1 MKSKKRFVQ
10 KPKKVKNKK
19 ARNNNFLKM
28 PKVTSLKGAVRD
40 PRRINVFIDGKFSFS
55 LTITELADSKLH
67 QGQILTEAEIAEL
80 RNLSGLGKLYQQTL
94 EYCFSRPHSKKEII
108 DYLERKRLRR
118 DISWK
123 RFEEHQL
130 KMQNDPEYAA
140 RVKEI
145 HQHTKEQNQK
155 IREIDF
161 TENNTYEYRGAQK
174 SNLPAKPSDRITS
187 EMIESVVSRLES
199 QNYINDRDFAH
210 YFVENR
216 HQNKG
221 ISTKRLIQEL
231 KTKGVSNEI
240 IEQTLIDDDSGHLV
254 RDEEVE
260 IEKTIKKQL
269 RKTSDRQKL
278 IAYLARQG
286 FSYDLIKTKL
296 DQFLSLEE
304 EYF

>member
-1 MKSKKRFVQ
+1 
-10 KPKKVKNKK
+10 
-19 ARNNNFLKM
+19 M
-28 PKVTSLKGAVRD
+28 PTVTSLRGAVRD
-40 PRRINVFIDGKFSFS
+40 PHRINVFLDGKFSFS
-55 LTITELADSKLH
+55 LTLTELADSKLH
-67 QGQILTEAEIAEL
+67 QGQVLTDPEVERL

-130 KMQNDPEYAA
+130 KIQNDPEYAA

-145 HQHTKEQNQK
+145 RQHTKEQNQK

-161 TENNTYEYRGAQK
+161 TENNTYEYRGVQK
-174 SNLPAKPSDRITS
+174 SNLPTKPADRITP
-187 EMIESVVSRLES
+187 EMIQEVVSRLES
-199 QNYINDRDFAH
+199 QNYINDQDFAR
-210 YFVENR
+210 YFIENR

-231 KTKGVSNEI
+231 KIKGIDSDI
-240 IEQTLIDDDSGHLV
+240 IEQAIFDQGTGNFL

-260 IEKTIKKQL
+260 IEKMIKKQL
-269 RKTSDRQKL
+269 RKTSDRQKI

-286 FSYDLIKTKL
+286 FSYDLIKSKL
-296 DQFLSLEE
+296 DQFLSAEEESTEE

>member
-1 MKSKKRFVQ
+1 
-10 KPKKVKNKK
+10 
-19 ARNNNFLKM
+19 M
-28 PKVTSLKGAVRD
+28 PTVTSLRGAIRD
-40 PRRINVFIDGKFSFS
+40 PHRINVFLDGKFSFS
-55 LTITELADSKLH
+55 LTLTELADSKLH
-67 QGQILTEAEIAEL
+67 QGQVLTDPEVERL

-130 KMQNDPEYAA
+130 KIQNDPEYAV

-145 HQHTKEQNQK
+145 RQHTKDQNQK

-161 TENNTYEYRGAQK
+161 TENNTYEYRGVQK
-174 SNLPAKPSDRITS
+174 SNLPTKPADRITS
-187 EMIESVVSRLES
+187 EMIQEVVSRLES
-199 QNYINDRDFAH
+199 QNYINDQDFTR
-210 YFVENR
+210 YFIENR

-231 KTKGVSNEI
+231 KIKGIDSDI
-240 IEQTLIDDDSGHLV
+240 IEQAMFDQGTGNFL

-260 IEKTIKKQL
+260 IEKMIKKQL
-269 RKTSDRQKL
+269 RKTSDRQKI

-286 FSYDLIKTKL
+286 FSYDLIKAKL
-296 DQFLSLEE
+296 DQFLSAEE

>member
-1 MKSKKRFVQ
+1 
-10 KPKKVKNKK
+10 
-19 ARNNNFLKM
+19 M
-28 PKVTSLKGAVRD
+28 PTVTSLRGAVRD
-40 PRRINVFIDGKFSFS
+40 PHRINVFLDGKFSFS
-55 LTITELADSKLH
+55 LTLTELADSKLH
-67 QGQILTEAEIAEL
+67 QGQVLTDPEVERL

-130 KMQNDPEYAA
+130 KMQNDSEYAA
-140 RVKEI
+140 KVKEI
-145 HQHTKEQNQK
+145 RQHTKDQNQK

-161 TENNTYEYRGAQK
+161 TENNTYEYRGVQK
-174 SNLPAKPSDRITS
+174 SNLPTKPADRITS
-187 EMIESVVSRLES
+187 EMIQEVVSRLES
-199 QNYINDRDFAH
+199 QKYINDQDFAR
-210 YFVENR
+210 YFIENR

-231 KTKGVSNEI
+231 KIKGIDNDI
-240 IEQTLIDDDSGHLV
+240 IEQAIFDQGTGNFL

-260 IEKTIKKQL
+260 IEKMIKKQL
-269 RKTSDRQKL
+269 RKTSDRQKI

-296 DQFLSLEE
+296 DQFLSAEE

>member
-1 MKSKKRFVQ
+1 
-10 KPKKVKNKK
+10 
-19 ARNNNFLKM
+19 M
-28 PKVTSLKGAVRD
+28 PTVTSLRGAVRD
-40 PRRINVFIDGKFSFS
+40 PHRINVFLNGKFNFS
-55 LTITELADSKLH
+55 LTLTELADSKLH
-67 QGQILTEAEIAEL
+67 QGQVLTDPEVERL

-145 HQHTKEQNQK
+145 RQHTKDQNQK

-161 TENNTYEYRGAQK
+161 TENNTYEYRGTK
-174 SNLPAKPSDRITS
+174 KTNLPTKPANRITS
-187 EMIESVVSRLES
+187 EMIQEVVSRLES
-199 QNYINDRDFAH
+199 QNYINDQDFAR
-210 YFVENR
+210 YFIENR

-231 KTKGVSNEI
+231 KIKGIDSDI
-240 IEQTLIDDDSGHLV
+240 IEQAMFDQGTGNLF

-260 IEKTIKKQL
+260 IEKMIKKQL
-269 RKTSDRQKL
+269 RKTSDRQKI

-296 DQFLSLEE
+296 DQFLSAEEESTEE

>member
-1 MKSKKRFVQ
+1 
-10 KPKKVKNKK
+10 
-19 ARNNNFLKM
+19 M
-28 PKVTSLKGAVRD
+28 PTVTSLRGAVRD
-40 PRRINVFIDGKFSFS
+40 PHRINVFLDGKFSFS
-55 LTITELADSKLH
+55 LTLTELADSKLH
-67 QGQILTEAEIAEL
+67 QGQVLTDPEVERL

-130 KMQNDPEYAA
+130 KIQNDPEYAA

-145 HQHTKEQNQK
+145 RQHTKEQNQK

-161 TENNTYEYRGAQK
+161 TENNTYEYRGVQK
-174 SNLPAKPSDRITS
+174 SNLPTKPADRITP
-187 EMIESVVSRLES
+187 EMIQEVVSRLES
-199 QNYINDRDFAH
+199 QNYINDQDFAR
-210 YFVENR
+210 YFIENR

-231 KTKGVSNEI
+231 KIKGIDSDI
-240 IEQTLIDDDSGHLV
+240 IEQAMFDQGTGNLF

-260 IEKTIKKQL
+260 IEKMIKKQL
-269 RKTSDRQKL
+269 RKTSDRQKI

-296 DQFLSLEE
+296 DQYLTTEEESTEE

>member
-1 MKSKKRFVQ
+1 
-10 KPKKVKNKK
+10 
-19 ARNNNFLKM
+19 M
-28 PKVTSLKGAVRD
+28 PTVTSLRGAVRD
-40 PRRINVFIDGKFSFS
+40 PHRINVFLDGKFSFS
-55 LTITELADSKLH
+55 LTLTELADSKLH
-67 QGQILTEAEIAEL
+67 QGQVLTNPEVERL

-145 HQHTKEQNQK
+145 RQHTKDQNQK

-161 TENNTYEYRGAQK
+161 TENNTYEYRGTKK
-174 SNLPAKPSDRITS
+174 SNFPTKPADRITS
-187 EMIESVVSRLES
+187 EMIQEVVSRLEA
-199 QNYINDRDFAH
+199 QNYINDQDFAR
-210 YFVENR
+210 YFIENR

-221 ISTKRLIQEL
+221 ISTKRLVQEL
-231 KTKGVSNEI
+231 KIKGIDSDI
-240 IEQTLIDDDSGHLV
+240 IEQAMFDQGTGNLL

-260 IEKTIKKQL
+260 IEKMIKKQL
-269 RKTSDRQKL
+269 RKTSDRQKI

-296 DQFLSLEE
+296 DQFLSAEE

>member
-1 MKSKKRFVQ
+1 
-10 KPKKVKNKK
+10 
-19 ARNNNFLKM
+19 M
-28 PKVTSLKGAVRD
+28 PTVTSLRGAVRD
-40 PRRINVFIDGKFSFS
+40 PHRINVFLDGKFSFS
-55 LTITELADSKLH
+55 LTLTELADSKLH
-67 QGQILTEAEIAEL
+67 QGQVLTNPEVERL
-80 RNLSGLGKLYQQTL
+80 RNLSSLGKLYQQTL

-130 KMQNDPEYAA
+130 KMQNDPEYTA

-145 HQHTKEQNQK
+145 RQHTKDQNQK
-155 IREIDF
+155 IREMDF
-161 TENNTYEYRGAQK
+161 TENNTYEYRGTK
-174 SNLPAKPSDRITS
+174 KTNLPTKPADRITS
-187 EMIESVVSRLES
+187 EMIQEVVSRLES
-199 QNYINDRDFAH
+199 QNYINDQDFAR
-210 YFVENR
+210 YFIENR

-221 ISTKRLIQEL
+221 ISTKRLVQEL
-231 KTKGVSNEI
+231 KIKGIDSDI
-240 IEQTLIDDDSGHLV
+240 IEQAMFDQGTGNLL

-260 IEKTIKKQL
+260 IEKMIKKQL
-269 RKTSDRQKL
+269 RKTSDRQKI

-296 DQFLSLEE
+296 DQFLSTEE

>member
-1 MKSKKRFVQ
+1 
-10 KPKKVKNKK
+10 
-19 ARNNNFLKM
+19 M
-28 PKVTSLKGAVRD
+28 PTVTSLRGAVRD
-40 PRRINVFIDGKFSFS
+40 PHRINVFLDGKFSFS
-55 LTITELADSKLH
+55 LTLTELADSKLH
-67 QGQILTEAEIAEL
+67 QGQVLTDPEVERL

-130 KMQNDPEYAA
+130 KVQNDPEYAA

-145 HQHTKEQNQK
+145 RQHTKEQNQK

-161 TENNTYEYRGAQK
+161 TENNTYEYRGVQK
-174 SNLPAKPSDRITS
+174 SNLPTKPADRITP
-187 EMIESVVSRLES
+187 EMIQEVVSRLES
-199 QNYINDRDFAH
+199 QNYINDQDFAR
-210 YFVENR
+210 YFIENR

-231 KTKGVSNEI
+231 KIKGIDNDI
-240 IEQTLIDDDSGHLV
+240 IEQAMFDQGTGNLF

-260 IEKTIKKQL
+260 IEKMIKKQL
-269 RKTSDRQKL
+269 RKTSDRQKI

-286 FSYDLIKTKL
+286 FSYDLIKSKL
-296 DQFLSLEE
+296 DQFLSAEEESTEE

>member
-1 MKSKKRFVQ
+1 
-10 KPKKVKNKK
+10 
-19 ARNNNFLKM
+19 M
-28 PKVTSLKGAVRD
+28 PIITSLRGAVRD
-40 PRRINVFIDGKFSFS
+40 PHRINVFLDGKFSFS
-55 LTITELADSKLH
+55 LTLTELADSKLH
-67 QGQILTEAEIAEL
+67 QGQVLTDPEVERL

-130 KMQNDPEYAA
+130 KMQNDPEYTA

-145 HQHTKEQNQK
+145 RQHTKDQNQK
-155 IREIDF
+155 IRKMDF
-161 TENNTYEYRGAQK
+161 TENNTYEYRGAK
-174 SNLPAKPSDRITS
+174 KTNLPTKPADRITS
-187 EMIESVVSRLES
+187 EMIQEVVSRLES
-199 QNYINDRDFAH
+199 QNYINDQDFAR
-210 YFVENR
+210 YFIENR

-231 KTKGVSNEI
+231 KIKGIDSDI
-240 IEQTLIDDDSGHLV
+240 IEQAMFDQGTGNLF

-260 IEKTIKKQL
+260 IEKMIKKQL
-269 RKTSDRQKL
+269 RKTSDRQKI

-296 DQFLSLEE
+296 DQFLSAEEESIEE

>member
-1 MKSKKRFVQ
+1 
-10 KPKKVKNKK
+10 
-19 ARNNNFLKM
+19 M
-28 PKVTSLKGAVRD
+28 PTVTSLRGAVRD
-40 PRRINVFIDGKFSFS
+40 SHRINVFLDGKFSFS
-55 LTITELADSKLH
+55 LTLTELADSKLH
-67 QGQILTEAEIAEL
+67 QGQVLTDPEVERL

-130 KMQNDPEYAA
+130 KIQNDPEYAA

-145 HQHTKEQNQK
+145 RQHTKEQNQK

-161 TENNTYEYRGAQK
+161 TENNTYEYRGVQK
-174 SNLPAKPSDRITS
+174 SNLPTKPADRITS
-187 EMIESVVSRLES
+187 EMIQEVVSRLES
-199 QNYINDRDFAH
+199 QNYINDQDFTR
-210 YFVENR
+210 YFIENR

-231 KTKGVSNEI
+231 KIKGVDNDI
-240 IEQTLIDDDSGHLV
+240 IEQAMFDQDTGNLF
-254 RDEEVE
+254 REEEVE
-260 IEKTIKKQL
+260 IEKMIKKQL
-269 RKTSDRQKL
+269 RKTSDRQK
-278 IAYLARQG
+278 IITYLARQG
-286 FSYDLIKTKL
+286 FSYDLIKAKL
-296 DQFLSLEE
+296 DQFLSTEE

>member
-1 MKSKKRFVQ
+1 
-10 KPKKVKNKK
+10 
-19 ARNNNFLKM
+19 M
-28 PKVTSLKGAVRD
+28 PTVTSLRGAVRD
-40 PRRINVFIDGKFSFS
+40 PHRINVFLDGKFSFS
-55 LTITELADSKLH
+55 LTLTELADSKLH
-67 QGQILTEAEIAEL
+67 QGQVLTDPEVERL

-130 KMQNDPEYAA
+130 KIQNDPEYAA
-140 RVKEI
+140 RTKEI
-145 HQHTKEQNQK
+145 RQYTKEQNQK

-161 TENNTYEYRGAQK
+161 TENNTYEYRGTK
-174 SNLPAKPSDRITS
+174 KTNLPTKPADRITS
-187 EMIESVVSRLES
+187 EMIQEVVSRLES
-199 QNYINDRDFAH
+199 QNYINDQDFAR
-210 YFVENR
+210 YFIENR

-231 KTKGVSNEI
+231 KIKGIDSDI
-240 IEQTLIDDDSGHLV
+240 IEQAMFDQGTGNLF

-260 IEKTIKKQL
+260 IEKMIKKQL
-269 RKTSDRQKL
+269 RKTSDRQKI

-296 DQFLSLEE
+296 DQFLSAEEESTEE

>member
-1 MKSKKRFVQ
+1 
-10 KPKKVKNKK
+10 
-19 ARNNNFLKM
+19 M
-28 PKVTSLKGAVRD
+28 PTVTSLRGAVRD
-40 PRRINVFIDGKFSFS
+40 PHRINVFLDGKFSFS
-55 LTITELADSKLH
+55 LTLTELADSKLH
-67 QGQILTEAEIAEL
+67 QGQVLTDPEVERL

-130 KMQNDPEYAA
+130 KVQNDPEYAA

-145 HQHTKEQNQK
+145 RQYTKEQNQK

-161 TENNTYEYRGAQK
+161 TENNTYEYRGVQK
-174 SNLPAKPSDRITS
+174 TNLPTKPADRITP
-187 EMIESVVSRLES
+187 EMIQEVVSRLES
-199 QNYINDRDFAH
+199 QNYINDQDFAR
-210 YFVENR
+210 YFIENR

-231 KTKGVSNEI
+231 KIKGIDNDI
-240 IEQTLIDDDSGHLV
+240 IEQAMFDQGTGNLF

-260 IEKTIKKQL
+260 IEKMIKKQL
-269 RKTSDRQKL
+269 RKTSDRQKI

-286 FSYDLIKTKL
+286 FSYDLIKAKL
-296 DQFLSLEE
+296 DQFLSTEE

>member
-1 MKSKKRFVQ
+1 
-10 KPKKVKNKK
+10 
-19 ARNNNFLKM
+19 M
-28 PKVTSLKGAVRD
+28 PTVTSLRGAIRD
-40 PRRINVFIDGKFSFS
+40 PHRINVFLDGKFSFS
-55 LTITELADSKLH
+55 LTLTELADSKLH
-67 QGQILTEAEIAEL
+67 KGQVLTDPEVERL

-130 KMQNDPEYAA
+130 KIQNDPEYAV

-145 HQHTKEQNQK
+145 RQHTKDQNQK

-161 TENNTYEYRGAQK
+161 TENNTYEYRGTK
-174 SNLPAKPSDRITS
+174 KTNLPTKPADRITS
-187 EMIESVVSRLES
+187 EMIQEVVSRLES
-199 QNYINDRDFAH
+199 QNYINDQDFAR
-210 YFVENR
+210 YFIENR

-231 KTKGVSNEI
+231 KIKGIDSDI
-240 IEQTLIDDDSGHLV
+240 IEQAMFDQGTGNLL

-260 IEKTIKKQL
+260 IEKMIKKQL
-269 RKTSDRQKL
+269 RKTSDRQKI

-286 FSYDLIKTKL
+286 FLYDLIKAKL
-296 DQFLSLEE
+296 DQFLSTEE

>member
-1 MKSKKRFVQ
+1 
-10 KPKKVKNKK
+10 
-19 ARNNNFLKM
+19 M
-28 PKVTSLKGAVRD
+28 PTITSLRGAVRD
-40 PRRINVFIDGKFSFS
+40 PHRINVFLDGKFSFS
-55 LTITELADSKLH
+55 LTLTELADSKLH
-67 QGQILTEAEIAEL
+67 QGQVLTDPEVERL

-145 HQHTKEQNQK
+145 RQHTKDQNQK

-161 TENNTYEYRGAQK
+161 TENNTYEYHGAK
-174 SNLPAKPSDRITS
+174 KTNLPTKPADRITP
-187 EMIESVVSRLES
+187 EMIQEVVSRLES
-199 QNYINDRDFAH
+199 QNYINDQDFAR
-210 YFVENR
+210 YFIENR

-231 KTKGVSNEI
+231 KIKGIDSDI
-240 IEQTLIDDDSGHLV
+240 IEQAMFDQDTGNLF

-260 IEKTIKKQL
+260 IEKIIKKQL
-269 RKTSDRQKL
+269 RKTSDRQKI

-296 DQFLSLEE
+296 DQYLTTEEESTEE

>member
-1 MKSKKRFVQ
+1 
-10 KPKKVKNKK
+10 
-19 ARNNNFLKM
+19 M
-28 PKVTSLKGAVRD
+28 PTITSLRGAVRD
-40 PRRINVFIDGKFSFS
+40 PHRINVFLDGKFNFS
-55 LTITELADSKLH
+55 LTLTELADSKLH
-67 QGQILTEAEIAEL
+67 QGQVLTDPEVERL

-140 RVKEI
+140 KVKEI
-145 HQHTKEQNQK
+145 RQHTKDQNQK

-161 TENNTYEYRGAQK
+161 TENNTYEYRGAK
-174 SNLPAKPSDRITS
+174 KTNLPTKPADRITS
-187 EMIESVVSRLES
+187 EMIQEVVSRLES
-199 QNYINDRDFAH
+199 QNYINDQDFAR
-210 YFVENR
+210 YFIENR

-231 KTKGVSNEI
+231 KIKGIDSDI
-240 IEQTLIDDDSGHLV
+240 IEQAMFDQGTGNLF

-260 IEKTIKKQL
+260 IEKMIKKQL
-269 RKTSDRQKL
+269 RKTSDRQKI

-296 DQFLSLEE
+296 DQFLSAEEESTEE

>member
-1 MKSKKRFVQ
+1 
-10 KPKKVKNKK
+10 
-19 ARNNNFLKM
+19 M
-28 PKVTSLKGAVRD
+28 PTITSLRGAVRD
-40 PRRINVFIDGKFSFS
+40 PHRINVFLDGKFSFS
-55 LTITELADSKLH
+55 LTLTELADSKLH
-67 QGQILTEAEIAEL
+67 QGQVLTDPEVERL

-145 HQHTKEQNQK
+145 RQHTKDQNQK

-161 TENNTYEYRGAQK
+161 TENNTYEYRGAK
-174 SNLPAKPSDRITS
+174 KTNLPTKPADRITP
-187 EMIESVVSRLES
+187 EMIQEVVSRLES
-199 QNYINDRDFAH
+199 QNYINDQDFAR
-210 YFVENR
+210 YFIENR

-231 KTKGVSNEI
+231 KIKGVDNDI
-240 IEQTLIDDDSGHLV
+240 IEQAMFDQGTGNLF

-260 IEKTIKKQL
+260 IEKMIKKQL
-269 RKTSDRQKL
+269 RKTSDRQKI

-286 FSYDLIKTKL
+286 FSYDLIKAKL
-296 DQFLSLEE
+296 DQFLSTEE

>member
-1 MKSKKRFVQ
+1 
-10 KPKKVKNKK
+10 
-19 ARNNNFLKM
+19 M
-28 PKVTSLKGAVRD
+28 PTVTSLRGAIRD
-40 PRRINVFIDGKFSFS
+40 PHRINVFLDGKFSFS
-55 LTITELADSKLH
+55 LTLTELADSKLH
-67 QGQILTEAEIAEL
+67 QGQVLTDSEVERL

-108 DYLERKRLRR
+108 DYLERKRLCR

-123 RFEEHQL
+123 RFKEHQL

-140 RVKEI
+140 KVKEI
-145 HQHTKEQNQK
+145 RQHTKDQNQK

-161 TENNTYEYRGAQK
+161 TENNTYEYRGTK
-174 SNLPAKPSDRITS
+174 KTNLPTKPADRITS
-187 EMIESVVSRLES
+187 EMIQEVVSRLES
-199 QNYINDRDFAH
+199 QNYINDQDFAR
-210 YFVENR
+210 YFIENR

-231 KTKGVSNEI
+231 KIKGIDSDI
-240 IEQTLIDDDSGHLV
+240 IEQAIFDQGTGNLL

-260 IEKTIKKQL
+260 IEKMIKKQL
-269 RKTSDRQKL
+269 RKTSDRQKI

-296 DQFLSLEE
+296 DQFLSAEE

>member
-1 MKSKKRFVQ
+1 
-10 KPKKVKNKK
+10 
-19 ARNNNFLKM
+19 M
-28 PKVTSLKGAVRD
+28 PTVTSLRGAVRD
-40 PRRINVFIDGKFSFS
+40 PHRINVFLDGKFSFS
-55 LTITELADSKLH
+55 LTLTELADSKLH
-67 QGQILTEAEIAEL
+67 QGQVLTDPEVERL
-80 RNLSGLGKLYQQTL
+80 RNLSGLGKLYQQAL

-130 KMQNDPEYAA
+130 KIQNDPEYAA
-140 RVKEI
+140 KVKEI
-145 HQHTKEQNQK
+145 RQHTRDQNQK

-161 TENNTYEYRGAQK
+161 TENNTYEYRGTK
-174 SNLPAKPSDRITS
+174 KTNLPTKPADRITS
-187 EMIESVVSRLES
+187 EMIQEVVSRLES
-199 QNYINDRDFAH
+199 QNYINDQDFAR
-210 YFVENR
+210 YFIENR

-231 KTKGVSNEI
+231 KIKGIDSDI
-240 IEQTLIDDDSGHLV
+240 IEQAMFDQGTGIFL

-260 IEKTIKKQL
+260 IEKMIKKQL
-269 RKTSDRQKL
+269 RKTSDRQKI

-296 DQFLSLEE
+296 DQFLSTEE

>member
-1 MKSKKRFVQ
+1 
-10 KPKKVKNKK
+10 
-19 ARNNNFLKM
+19 M

-55 LTITELADSKLH
+55 LTLTELADSKLH
-67 QGQILTEAEIAEL
+67 QGQTLTESEIAEL

-130 KMQNDPEYAA
+130 KIQNDPEYAA

-174 SNLPAKPSDRITS
+174 SNLPAKPSDRITP
-187 EMIESVVSRLES
+187 ELIESVVSRLES
-199 QNYINDRDFAH
+199 QNYINDRDFAR

-216 HQNKG
+216 HQNNG

-240 IEQTLIDDDSGHLV
+240 IEQTLIDNDSGHLI
-254 RDEEVE
+254 RDEEIE
-260 IEKTIKKQL
+260 IEKMIKKQL
-269 RKTSDRQKL
+269 KKTSDRQKL

-286 FSYDLIKTKL
+286 FSYDLIKSKL
-296 DQFLSLEE
+296 DQFLSQEE
-304 EYF
+304 AASI

>member
-1 MKSKKRFVQ
+1 
-10 KPKKVKNKK
+10 
-19 ARNNNFLKM
+19 M
-28 PKVTSLKGAVRD
+28 PKVTSLKGVVRD
-40 PRRINVFIDGKFSFS
+40 PSRINVFIDGKFSFS
-55 LTITELADSKLH
+55 LTLTELADSKLH
-67 QGQILTEAEIAEL
+67 QGQTLTEVEIAEL

-130 KMQNDPEYAA
+130 KIQNDSEYAA

-145 HQHTKEQNQK
+145 RQHTKAQNQK

-161 TENNTYEYRGAQK
+161 TENNTYEYRGVQK
-174 SNLPAKPSDRITS
+174 SNLPTKPSDRITP
-187 EMIESVVSRLES
+187 EIIELVVSRLES
-199 QNYINDRDFAH
+199 QNYINDRDFAR
-210 YFVENR
+210 YFIENR

-231 KTKGVSNEI
+231 KNKGISSEI
-240 IEQTLIDDDSGHLV
+240 IEQALIDGDSGSLI
-254 RDEEVE
+254 RDEEEE
-260 IEKTIKKQL
+260 IEKMIKKQL

>member
-1 MKSKKRFVQ
+1 
-10 KPKKVKNKK
+10 
-19 ARNNNFLKM
+19 M
-28 PKVTSLKGAVRD
+28 PTVTSLRGAVRD
-40 PRRINVFIDGKFSFS
+40 PHRINVFLDGKFSFS
-55 LTITELADSKLH
+55 LTLTELADSKLH
-67 QGQILTEAEIAEL
+67 QGQVLTDPEVERL

-94 EYCFSRPHSKKEII
+94 EYCFSSPHSKKEII

-145 HQHTKEQNQK
+145 RQHTRDQNQK

-161 TENNTYEYRGAQK
+161 TKNNTYEYRGVQK
-174 SNLPAKPSDRITS
+174 SNLPTKPADRITF
-187 EMIESVVSRLES
+187 EMIQEVGSRLES
-199 QNYINDRDFAH
+199 HNYINDQDFAR
-210 YFVENR
+210 YFIENR

-231 KTKGVSNEI
+231 KIKGIDSDI
-240 IEQTLIDDDSGHLV
+240 IEQAMFDQGTGNFL

-260 IEKTIKKQL
+260 IEKMIKKQL
-269 RKTSDRQKL
+269 RKTSDRQKI

-286 FSYDLIKTKL
+286 FSYDLIKSKL
-296 DQFLSLEE
+296 DQFLSTKE

>member
-1 MKSKKRFVQ
+1 MST
-10 KPKKVKNKK
+10 
-19 ARNNNFLKM
+19 
-28 PKVTSLKGAVRD
+28 VTSLRGAIRD
-40 PRRINVFIDGKFSFS
+40 PHRINVFLDGKFSFS

-67 QGQILTEAEIAEL
+67 QGQVLTDPEVERL

-130 KMQNDPEYAA
+130 KVQNDPEYAA

-145 HQHTKEQNQK
+145 RQYTKEQNQK

-161 TENNTYEYRGAQK
+161 TENNTYEYRGVQK
-174 SNLPAKPSDRITS
+174 TNLPTKPADRITP
-187 EMIESVVSRLES
+187 EMIQEVVSRLES
-199 QNYINDRDFAH
+199 QNYINDQDFAR
-210 YFVENR
+210 YFIENR

-231 KTKGVSNEI
+231 KIKGVDNDV
-240 IEQTLIDDDSGHLV
+240 IEQAMFDQGTGNLF

-260 IEKTIKKQL
+260 IEKMIKKQL
-269 RKTSDRQKL
+269 RKTSDRQKI

-286 FSYDLIKTKL
+286 FSYDLIKAKL
-296 DQFLSLEE
+296 DQFLSAEEESTEE

>member
-1 MKSKKRFVQ
+1 
-10 KPKKVKNKK
+10 
-19 ARNNNFLKM
+19 M
-28 PKVTSLKGAVRD
+28 PTVTSLRGAVRD
-40 PRRINVFIDGKFSFS
+40 PHRINVFLDGKFSFS
-55 LTITELADSKLH
+55 LTLTELADSKLH
-67 QGQILTEAEIAEL
+67 QGQVLTDPEVERL

-145 HQHTKEQNQK
+145 RQHTRDQNQK

-161 TENNTYEYRGAQK
+161 TENNTYEYRGLQK
-174 SNLPAKPSDRITS
+174 SNLPTKPADRITS
-187 EMIESVVSRLES
+187 EMIQEVVSRLES
-199 QNYINDRDFAH
+199 QNYINDQDFAR
-210 YFVENR
+210 YFIENR

-231 KTKGVSNEI
+231 KIKGIDNNI
-240 IEQTLIDDDSGHLV
+240 IEQAMFCQGTGNLL

-260 IEKTIKKQL
+260 IEKMIKKQL
-269 RKTSDRQKL
+269 RKTSDRQKI

-296 DQFLSLEE
+296 DQFLSAEEESTEE

>member
-1 MKSKKRFVQ
+1 
-10 KPKKVKNKK
+10 
-19 ARNNNFLKM
+19 M
-28 PKVTSLKGAVRD
+28 PTVTSLRGAVRD
-40 PRRINVFIDGKFSFS
+40 PHRINVFLDGKFSFS
-55 LTITELADSKLH
+55 LTLTELADSKLH
-67 QGQILTEAEIAEL
+67 QGQVLTDPEVERL

-130 KMQNDPEYAA
+130 KIQNDPEYAA
-140 RVKEI
+140 RTKEI
-145 HQHTKEQNQK
+145 RQYTKEQNQK

-161 TENNTYEYRGAQK
+161 TENNPYEYRGVQK
-174 SNLPAKPSDRITS
+174 SNLPTKPADRITP
-187 EMIESVVSRLES
+187 EMIQEVVSRLES
-199 QNYINDRDFAH
+199 QNYINDQDFAR
-210 YFVENR
+210 YFIENR

-231 KTKGVSNEI
+231 KIKGVNNDI
-240 IEQTLIDDDSGHLV
+240 IEQAMFDQDTGNLF
-254 RDEEVE
+254 REEEVE
-260 IEKTIKKQL
+260 IEKMIKKQL
-269 RKTSDRQKL
+269 RKTSDRQKI

-286 FSYDLIKTKL
+286 FSYDLIKAKL
-296 DQFLSLEE
+296 DQFLSTEE

>member
-1 MKSKKRFVQ
+1 MST
-10 KPKKVKNKK
+10 
-19 ARNNNFLKM
+19 
-28 PKVTSLKGAVRD
+28 VTSLRGAIRD
-40 PRRINVFIDGKFSFS
+40 PHRINVFLDGKFSFS
-55 LTITELADSKLH
+55 LTLTELADSKLH
-67 QGQILTEAEIAEL
+67 QGQVLTDPEVERL

-130 KMQNDPEYAA
+130 KVQNDPEYAA

-145 HQHTKEQNQK
+145 RQYTKEQNQK

-161 TENNTYEYRGAQK
+161 TENNTYEYRGVQK
-174 SNLPAKPSDRITS
+174 TNLPTKPADRITP
-187 EMIESVVSRLES
+187 EMIQEVVSRLES
-199 QNYINDRDFAH
+199 QNYINDQDFAR
-210 YFVENR
+210 YFIENR

-231 KTKGVSNEI
+231 KIKGIDNDI
-240 IEQTLIDDDSGHLV
+240 IEQAMFDQGTGNLF

-260 IEKTIKKQL
+260 IEKMIKKQL
-269 RKTSDRQKL
+269 RKTSDRQKI

-286 FSYDLIKTKL
+286 FSYDLIKAKL
-296 DQFLSLEE
+296 DQFLSTEE

>member
-1 MKSKKRFVQ
+1 
-10 KPKKVKNKK
+10 
-19 ARNNNFLKM
+19 M
-28 PKVTSLKGAVRD
+28 PIITSLRGAVRD
-40 PRRINVFIDGKFSFS
+40 PHRINVFLDGKFSFS
-55 LTITELADSKLH
+55 LTLTELADSKLH
-67 QGQILTEAEIAEL
+67 QGQVLTDPEVERL

-130 KMQNDPEYAA
+130 KMQNDPEYTA

-145 HQHTKEQNQK
+145 RQHTKDQNQK
-155 IREIDF
+155 IRKMDF
-161 TENNTYEYRGAQK
+161 TENNTYEYRGAK
-174 SNLPAKPSDRITS
+174 KTNLPTKPADRITS
-187 EMIESVVSRLES
+187 EMIQEVVFRLES
-199 QNYINDRDFAH
+199 QNYINDQDFAR
-210 YFVENR
+210 YFIENR

-231 KTKGVSNEI
+231 KIKGIDSDI
-240 IEQTLIDDDSGHLV
+240 IEQAMFDQGTGNLF

-260 IEKTIKKQL
+260 IEKMIKKQL
-269 RKTSDRQKL
+269 RKTSDRQKI

-296 DQFLSLEE
+296 DQFLSAEEESIEE

>member
-1 MKSKKRFVQ
+1 MST
-10 KPKKVKNKK
+10 
-19 ARNNNFLKM
+19 
-28 PKVTSLKGAVRD
+28 VTSLRGAIRD
-40 PRRINVFIDGKFSFS
+40 PHRINVFLDGKFSFS
-55 LTITELADSKLH
+55 LTLTELADSKLH
-67 QGQILTEAEIAEL
+67 QGQVLTDPEVERL

-123 RFEEHQL
+123 RFEEYQL
-130 KMQNDPEYAA
+130 KIQNDPEYAA
-140 RVKEI
+140 RVKKI
-145 HQHTKEQNQK
+145 RQHTKEQNQK

-161 TENNTYEYRGAQK
+161 TENNTYEYRGVQK
-174 SNLPAKPSDRITS
+174 SNLPTKPADRITP
-187 EMIESVVSRLES
+187 EMIQEVVSRLES
-199 QNYINDRDFAH
+199 QNYINDQDFAR
-210 YFVENR
+210 YFIENR

-231 KTKGVSNEI
+231 QIKGIDNDI
-240 IEQTLIDDDSGHLV
+240 IEQAMFDQGTGNLF

-260 IEKTIKKQL
+260 IEKMIKKQL
-269 RKTSDRQKL
+269 RKTSDRQKI

-286 FSYDLIKTKL
+286 FSYDLIKAKL
-296 DQFLSLEE
+296 DQFLSAEEESTEE

>member
-1 MKSKKRFVQ
+1 
-10 KPKKVKNKK
+10 
-19 ARNNNFLKM
+19 M
-28 PKVTSLKGAVRD
+28 PTVTSLRGAVRD
-40 PRRINVFIDGKFSFS
+40 PHRINVFLDGKFSFS
-55 LTITELADSKLH
+55 LTLTELADSKLH
-67 QGQILTEAEIAEL
+67 QGQVLTNPEVERL
-80 RNLSGLGKLYQQTL
+80 RNLSSLGKLYQQTL

-130 KMQNDPEYAA
+130 KMQNDPEYTA

-145 HQHTKEQNQK
+145 RQHTKDQNQK
-155 IREIDF
+155 IREMDF
-161 TENNTYEYRGAQK
+161 TENNTYEYRGTK
-174 SNLPAKPSDRITS
+174 KTNLPTKPADRITS
-187 EMIESVVSRLES
+187 EMIQEVVSRLES
-199 QNYINDRDFAH
+199 QNYINDQDFAR
-210 YFVENR
+210 YFIENR

-231 KTKGVSNEI
+231 KIKGIDSDI
-240 IEQTLIDDDSGHLV
+240 IEQAIFDQGTGNFL

-260 IEKTIKKQL
+260 IEKMIKKQL
-269 RKTSDRQKL
+269 RKTSDRQKI

-286 FSYDLIKTKL
+286 FSYDLIKSKL
-296 DQFLSLEE
+296 DQFLSTEE

>member
-1 MKSKKRFVQ
+1 
-10 KPKKVKNKK
+10 
-19 ARNNNFLKM
+19 M
-28 PKVTSLKGAVRD
+28 PTVTSLRGAVRD
-40 PRRINVFIDGKFSFS
+40 PHRINVFLDGKFSFS
-55 LTITELADSKLH
+55 LTLTELADSKLH
-67 QGQILTEAEIAEL
+67 QGQVLTDPEVERL

-130 KMQNDPEYAA
+130 KIQNDPEYAA
-140 RVKEI
+140 KVKEI
-145 HQHTKEQNQK
+145 RQHTRDQNQK

-161 TENNTYEYRGAQK
+161 TENNTYEYRGTK
-174 SNLPAKPSDRITS
+174 KTNLPTKPADRITS
-187 EMIESVVSRLES
+187 EMIQEVVSRLES
-199 QNYINDRDFAH
+199 QKYINDQDFAR
-210 YFVENR
+210 YFIENR

-231 KTKGVSNEI
+231 KIKGIDSDI
-240 IEQTLIDDDSGHLV
+240 IEQVMFDQGTGNFL

-260 IEKTIKKQL
+260 IEKMIKKQL
-269 RKTSDRQKL
+269 RKTSDRQKI

-296 DQFLSLEE
+296 DQFLSIEE

>member
-1 MKSKKRFVQ
+1 
-10 KPKKVKNKK
+10 
-19 ARNNNFLKM
+19 M
-28 PKVTSLKGAVRD
+28 PTVTSLRGAVRD
-40 PRRINVFIDGKFSFS
+40 PHRINVFLDGKFSFS
-55 LTITELADSKLH
+55 LTLTELADSKLH
-67 QGQILTEAEIAEL
+67 QGQVLTDPDVERL

-130 KMQNDPEYAA
+130 KIQNDPEYAA
-140 RVKEI
+140 KVKEI
-145 HQHTKEQNQK
+145 RQHTREQNHK

-161 TENNTYEYRGAQK
+161 TENNTYEYRGTK
-174 SNLPAKPSDRITS
+174 RTNLPTKPADRITS
-187 EMIESVVSRLES
+187 EMIQEVVSRLES
-199 QNYINDRDFAH
+199 QNYINDQDFAR
-210 YFVENR
+210 YFIENR
-216 HQNKG
+216 YQNKG

-231 KTKGVSNEI
+231 KIKGIDSDI
-240 IEQTLIDDDSGHLV
+240 IEQAIFDQGTGNLL

-260 IEKTIKKQL
+260 IEKMIKKQL
-269 RKTSDRQKL
+269 RKTSDRQKI

-286 FSYDLIKTKL
+286 FSYDLIKSKL
-296 DQFLSLEE
+296 DQFLNTEE

>member
-1 MKSKKRFVQ
+1 
-10 KPKKVKNKK
+10 
-19 ARNNNFLKM
+19 M

-40 PRRINVFIDGKFSFS
+40 PRRINVFINGKFSFS
-55 LTITELADSKLH
+55 LTLTELADSKLH
-67 QGQILTEAEIAEL
+67 QGQTLTESEIAEL

-130 KMQNDPEYAA
+130 KIQNDPEYAA

-161 TENNTYEYRGAQK
+161 TENNTYEYSGAQK
-174 SNLPAKPSDRITS
+174 SNLPTKPSDRITP
-187 EMIESVVSRLES
+187 EIIESVVSRLES
-199 QNYINDRDFAH
+199 QNYINDRDYAR
-210 YFVENR
+210 YFIENR

-231 KTKGVSNEI
+231 KNKGISSEI
-240 IEQTLIDDDSGHLV
+240 IEQALIDGDSGSLI
-254 RDEEVE
+254 RDEEEE
-260 IEKTIKKQL
+260 IEKMIKKQL
-269 RKTSDRQKL
+269 RKTSDRQKI

-296 DQFLSLEE
+296 GQFLSTEE
-304 EYF
+304 ENF

>member
-1 MKSKKRFVQ
+1 
-10 KPKKVKNKK
+10 
-19 ARNNNFLKM
+19 M
-28 PKVTSLKGAVRD
+28 PTVTSLRGAVRD
-40 PRRINVFIDGKFSFS
+40 PHRINVFLDGKFSFS
-55 LTITELADSKLH
+55 LTLTELADSKLY
-67 QGQILTEAEIAEL
+67 QGQVLTDPEVERL

-145 HQHTKEQNQK
+145 RQHTKDQNQK

-161 TENNTYEYRGAQK
+161 TENNTYEYRGTK
-174 SNLPAKPSDRITS
+174 KTNLPTKPADRITS
-187 EMIESVVSRLES
+187 EMIQEVVSRLES
-199 QNYINDRDFAH
+199 QNYINDQDFAR
-210 YFVENR
+210 YFIENR

-231 KTKGVSNEI
+231 KIKGIDSDI
-240 IEQTLIDDDSGHLV
+240 IEQAIFDQGTGNFL

-260 IEKTIKKQL
+260 IEKMIKKQL
-269 RKTSDRQKL
+269 RKTSDRQKI

-286 FSYDLIKTKL
+286 FSYDLIKSKL
-296 DQFLSLEE
+296 DQFLSAEEESTEE

>member
-1 MKSKKRFVQ
+1 
-10 KPKKVKNKK
+10 
-19 ARNNNFLKM
+19 M
-28 PKVTSLKGAVRD
+28 PTVTSLRGAVRD
-40 PRRINVFIDGKFSFS
+40 PHRINVFLDGKFSFS
-55 LTITELADSKLH
+55 LTLTELADSKLH
-67 QGQILTEAEIAEL
+67 QGQVLTDPEVERL

-130 KMQNDPEYAA
+130 KIQNDPEYAV

-145 HQHTKEQNQK
+145 RQHTKDQNQK

-161 TENNTYEYRGAQK
+161 TENNTYEYRGTK
-174 SNLPAKPSDRITS
+174 KTNLPTKPADRITS
-187 EMIESVVSRLES
+187 EMIQEVVSRLES
-199 QNYINDRDFAH
+199 QNYINDQDFAR
-210 YFVENR
+210 YFIENR

-231 KTKGVSNEI
+231 KIKGIDSDI
-240 IEQTLIDDDSGHLV
+240 IEQAIFDQGTGNFL

-260 IEKTIKKQL
+260 IEKMIKKQL
-269 RKTSDRQKL
+269 RKTSDRQKI

-286 FSYDLIKTKL
+286 FSYDLIKSKL
-296 DQFLSLEE
+296 DQFLSAEEESTEE

>member
-1 MKSKKRFVQ
+1 
-10 KPKKVKNKK
+10 
-19 ARNNNFLKM
+19 M
-28 PKVTSLKGAVRD
+28 PTVTSLRGAVRD
-40 PRRINVFIDGKFSFS
+40 PHRINVFLDGKFSFS
-55 LTITELADSKLH
+55 LTLTELADSKLH
-67 QGQILTEAEIAEL
+67 QGQVLTDPEVERL

-123 RFEEHQL
+123 RFEEYQL
-130 KMQNDPEYAA
+130 KIQNDPEYAA
-140 RVKEI
+140 RVKKI
-145 HQHTKEQNQK
+145 RQHTKEQNQK

-161 TENNTYEYRGAQK
+161 TENNTYEYRGVQK
-174 SNLPAKPSDRITS
+174 SNLPTKPADRITS
-187 EMIESVVSRLES
+187 EMIQEVVSRLES
-199 QNYINDRDFAH
+199 QNYINDQDFAR
-210 YFVENR
+210 YFIENR

-231 KTKGVSNEI
+231 KIKGVDNDV
-240 IEQTLIDDDSGHLV
+240 IEQAMFDQGTGNLF

-260 IEKTIKKQL
+260 IEKMIKKQL
-269 RKTSDRQKL
+269 RKTSDRQKI

-286 FSYDLIKTKL
+286 FSYDLIKSKL
-296 DQFLSLEE
+296 DQFLSIEE

>member
-1 MKSKKRFVQ
+1 
-10 KPKKVKNKK
+10 
-19 ARNNNFLKM
+19 M
-28 PKVTSLKGAVRD
+28 PTVTSLRGAGRG
-40 PRRINVFIDGKFSFS
+40 PHRINVFLDGKFSFS
-55 LTITELADSKLH
+55 LTLTELADSKLH
-67 QGQILTEAEIAEL
+67 QGQILTDPEVERL

-130 KMQNDPEYAA
+130 KIQNDPEYAA

-145 HQHTKEQNQK
+145 RQHTKDQNQK

-161 TENNTYEYRGAQK
+161 TENNTYEYRGVQK
-174 SNLPAKPSDRITS
+174 SNLPTKPADRITS
-187 EMIESVVSRLES
+187 EMIQEVVSRLEA
-199 QNYINDRDFAH
+199 QNYINDQDFAR
-210 YFVENR
+210 YFIENR

-221 ISTKRLIQEL
+221 ISTKRLVQEL
-231 KTKGVSNEI
+231 KIKGIDSDI
-240 IEQTLIDDDSGHLV
+240 IEQAMFDQGTGNLL

-260 IEKTIKKQL
+260 IEKMIKKQL
-269 RKTSDRQKL
+269 RKTSDRQKI

-296 DQFLSLEE
+296 DQFLSTEE

>member
-1 MKSKKRFVQ
+1 
-10 KPKKVKNKK
+10 
-19 ARNNNFLKM
+19 M
-28 PKVTSLKGAVRD
+28 PTVTSLRGAVRD
-40 PRRINVFIDGKFSFS
+40 PHRINVFLDGKFSFS
-55 LTITELADSKLH
+55 LTLTELADSKLH
-67 QGQILTEAEIAEL
+67 QGQVLTDPEVERL

-130 KMQNDPEYAA
+130 KMQNDSEYAA
-140 RVKEI
+140 KVKEI
-145 HQHTKEQNQK
+145 RQHTKDQNQK

-161 TENNTYEYRGAQK
+161 TENNTYEYRGVQK
-174 SNLPAKPSDRITS
+174 SNLPTKPADRITS
-187 EMIESVVSRLES
+187 EMIQEVVSRLES
-199 QNYINDRDFAH
+199 QKYINDQDFAR
-210 YFVENR
+210 YFIENR

-231 KTKGVSNEI
+231 KIKGVDNDV
-240 IEQTLIDDDSGHLV
+240 IEQAMFDQGTGNLL

-260 IEKTIKKQL
+260 IEKMIKKQL
-269 RKTSDRQKL
+269 RKTSDRQKI

-286 FSYDLIKTKL
+286 FSYDLIKSKL
-296 DQFLSLEE
+296 DQFLSTKE

>member
-1 MKSKKRFVQ
+1 
-10 KPKKVKNKK
+10 
-19 ARNNNFLKM
+19 M
-28 PKVTSLKGAVRD
+28 PTVTSLRGAVRD
-40 PRRINVFIDGKFSFS
+40 PHRINVFLDGKFSFS
-55 LTITELADSKLH
+55 LTLTELADSKLH
-67 QGQILTEAEIAEL
+67 QGQVLTDPEVERL

-130 KMQNDPEYAA
+130 KIQNDPEYAA
-140 RVKEI
+140 RTKEI
-145 HQHTKEQNQK
+145 RQYTKEQNQK

-161 TENNTYEYRGAQK
+161 TENNTYEYRGVQK
-174 SNLPAKPSDRITS
+174 SNLPTKPADRITP
-187 EMIESVVSRLES
+187 EMIQEVVSRLES
-199 QNYINDRDFAH
+199 QNYINDQDFAR
-210 YFVENR
+210 YFIENR

-231 KTKGVSNEI
+231 KIKGIDNDI
-240 IEQTLIDDDSGHLV
+240 IEQAMFDQGTGNLF

-260 IEKTIKKQL
+260 IEKMIKKQL
-269 RKTSDRQKL
+269 RKTSDRQKI

-286 FSYDLIKTKL
+286 FSYDLIKAKL
-296 DQFLSLEE
+296 DQFLSAEEESTEE